1 MSKLNFDKEYLEIMQ
16 ESTVNLEE
24 YQYWLGLKE
33 RTIYFNQEVD
43 MGIINRVVYWI
54 IRWNEEDKDK
64 PVEELQPIKLY
75 VSSNGGC
82 VVSGLALI
90 DAIQT
95 SRIPV
100 ETIGV
105 GVCAS
110 MGALLL
116 LSGTKGYRKCYENT
130 TILLHDGN
138 LSLSHSGKKARQ
150 VMDYY
155 DGLEDRLKDITVDK
169 TVITSELYDKKNDEE
184 WYLFGSE
191 ALELGIVDEIIK

>member
-1 MSKLNFDKEYLEIMQ
+1 MKKIGFDKEYLEIVQ
-16 ESTVNLEE
+16 QLPESLEE

-33 RTIYFNQEVD
+33 RKIYFNQEVD
-43 MGIINRVVYWI
+43 MNIINKVVYWI

-64 PVEELQPIKLY
+64 NLNEVTPITIY
-75 VSSNGGC
+75 ISSNGGC

-90 DAIQT
+90 DAIKS

-100 ETIGV
+100 STVGI

-116 LSGTKGYRKCYENT
+116 LAGTQGYRKCYPNT
-130 TILLHDGN
+130 TVLLHDGN

-155 DGLEDRLKDITVDK
+155 DGLEEKLKRITLDN
-169 TVITSELYDKKNDEE
+169 TRISEKLYDEKNDEE
-184 WYLFGSE
+184 WYMFGTD
-191 ALELGIVDEIIK
+191 ALDLGIVDSLI